1 MDQLTVSFE
10 ERLEEIEDYLRLLEA
25 IETVA
30 QSRVPR
36 LESLPPESSGYVIS
50 TRQLRI
56 LYSGVFLQLYNL
68 VEATVVS
75 CLNWV
80 TEATLQQGAWMPG
93 DLNDSLQ
100 REWVRVMVRTHT
112 DMTYE
117 SRLNGALSLCKHLVE
132 ALPIPGFSV
141 DKGGGGNWDDNEI
154 ERVVKRLGFTLQVE
168 QKIYS
173 SIKRK
178 VRNDF
183 GPLGLVKDLR
193 NKLAHG
199 SISFAECGDNVTVSD
214 LRDITDKTAAYM
226 RQVVQQFV
234 SFVDGHGYLIPDKRP
249 AAAT

>member
-10 ERLEEIEDYLRLLEA
+10 ERLEEIEDYLQLLAA
-25 IETVA
+25 IEMAA
-30 QSRVPR
+30 QSGIPR
-36 LESLPPESSGYVIS
+36 LGSSGHVIS
-50 TRQLRI
+50 TRQQRV

-68 VEATVVS
+68 VESTVVS

-80 TEATLQQGAWMPG
+80 TEATLQKGTWMPG
-93 DLNDSLQ
+93 DLNASLQ
-100 REWVRVMVRTHT
+100 REWVRVMARTHV

-117 SRLNGALSLCKHLVE
+117 SRLDDALGLCRHLVD

-141 DKGGGGNWDDNEI
+141 ERGGGGNWDDDAI
-154 ERVVKRLGFTLQVE
+154 EKVVKRLGFTLQVDPAV
-168 QKIYS
+168 YS

-214 LRDITDKTAAYM
+214 LRDITNRTAAYM
-226 RQVVQQFV
+226 RQVVRQFV
-234 SFVDGHGYLIPDKRP
+234 SFVDGHGYLIPEKRP
-249 AAAT
+249 ADAA